1 MAVALP
7 NDPEARF
14 AMLLATDVEFR
25 DAWTELLADPA
36 FQRSYTA
43 IGEGGQA
50 TLRAG
55 WTRVWETVHG
65 PIARVNKVYPS

>member
-1 MAVALP
+1 MIES

-14 AMLLATDVEFR
+14 ALLLATDAEFR
-25 DAWTELLADPA
+25 EAWTGLLEDPS
-36 FQRSYTA
+36 FQRSYAA

-55 WTRVWETVHG
+55 WLRVWETVHG
-65 PIARVNKVYPS
+65 PLAWAARA